1 MGSENLKALEEIKAL
16 GHQVDLAGEADIE
29 PIRQR
34 LERVAG
40 KYPGDPEVQAAAEEV
55 KRLLLSRATRLR
67 WSASATTLPGTL
79 PTGPSAGPPPVPST
93 IETAPPT
100 IPQGVISTSQIP
112 PPIAPY
118 NGPPVAPPVAPPI
131 AWKKALWT
139 GIAVGVGISLLMIVV
154 LVNVARRRNINV
166 PDSTANSAGVA
177 VQISTTPSGASI
189 RVNGEARCTSDCKLT
204 LPPGT
209 YQITAFLDGY
219 EPAASG
225 VNLVA
230 GRPELL
236 NLPLE
241 ARSQTVRILSDLA
254 QGKAAV
260 DGQPPVDLQDG
271 QYTFENVAPGMHTV
285 SVTGPNAEAS
295 FSFDLAP
302 ARLPAVTGAVNTKN
316 MLAMVVSSFA
326 GHGRLVT
333 SSGPWKLTVNG
344 QAEAD
349 AGPQGVDM
357 KNFQAG
363 LDEMA
368 ISQEKDQRAFKEDF
382 GPGPTLTVF
391 LKTDRNVGTLIVSTG
406 ENYARVYLNN
416 KEYPRRTQNGQLRIQ
431 TIGNVEVRVAK
442 VGFENSPAQTAVVK
456 KGSEVRLEF
465 KMKPMPTSSTLRIEG
480 ATPGAEVLIDQRS
493 AGTVASDGSFQA
505 DSVTPGDHVVGMR
518 HDRFVPKQLSRNF
531 AAGQTVTIAGA
542 DAVLV
547 AERPAPPPPPPPAPK
562 PEPVAP
568 KPPPIRITSMEG
580 FDSQEG
586 WMPQDNGVWRHKGGG
601 FLTYKLP
608 SNGVFTFAIYLVK
621 GGNLFRGGR
630 VRWVTDY
637 VDAKNYVLSELD
649 DNNLTIRD
657 VINGKTSEH
666 AKMKHNVESKDKA
679 WAIQIEIS
687 PEHLIQRI
695 QKDQKWITL
704 DTWNDPEHKFANG
717 KFGFD
722 VQGNDEIGVSDFK
735 FTPAR

>member
-1 MGSENLKALEEIKAL
+1 MGPEHLKALEEIKAL
-16 GHQVDLAGEADIE
+16 GHQVELAGEADIE
-29 PIRQR
+29 RIRKR
-34 LERVAG
+34 LDMVAG
-40 KYPGDPEVQAAAEEV
+40 LFVDDPEVQNAAEET
-55 KRLLLSRATRLR
+55 KRQLLSRATRLR
-67 WSASATTLPGTL
+67 WSASAATPTTTS
-79 PTGPSAGPPPVPST
+79 PTGPST
-93 IETAPPT
+93 IEVVPPT
-100 IPQGVISTSQIP
+100 IPQGVLSASQIP
-112 PPIAPY
+112 PPIPPAAAPSIA
-118 NGPPVAPPVAPPI
+118 PQAAPQVAAPM
-131 AWKKALWT
+131 AWKRALWI
-139 GIAVGVGISLLMIVV
+139 GVGVGVGLSLLAIVV
-154 LVNVARRRNINV
+154 LVNVARKRNVNV
-166 PDSTANSAGVA
+166 PGAAATGVA
-177 VQISTTPSGASI
+177 VQISTTPAGASV
-189 RVNGEARCTSDCKLT
+189 RVNGEARCTSNCTLT

-225 VNLVA
+225 VNLVP
-230 GRPELL
+230 GRPETL

-241 ARSQTVRILSDLA
+241 ARPQTVRILSDLA
-254 QGKAAV
+254 KGKV
-260 DGQPPVDLQDG
+260 VFDGQPPADLQDG
-271 QYTFENVAPGMHTV
+271 QYVFEEVAPGTHTV
-285 SVTGPNAEAS
+285 SVTGSGAEAS

-302 ARLPAVTGAVNTKN
+302 ARLPSLTGPVSTKN
-316 MLAMVVSSFA
+316 VLAMLVASFA

-344 QAEAD
+344 QPEDD
-349 AGPQGVDM
+349 AGPAGVDM

-368 ISQEKDQRAFKEDF
+368 ISQDKDQRAFKEDF
-382 GPGPTLTVF
+382 GPGPTLTAF

-406 ENYARVYLNN
+406 ENFARVFLNN

-431 TIGNVEVRVAK
+431 TIGQVEVRVAK

-465 KMKPMPTSSTLRIEG
+465 KMKPTPTSSTLRIEG
-480 ATPGAEVLIDQRS
+480 ATPGAEVLIDQRN
-493 AGTVASDGSFQA
+493 AGTVASDGSFGA
-505 DSVTPGDHVVGMR
+505 DSITPGDHVVGLR
-518 HDRFVPKQLSRNF
+518 HDRFAPKQFSRNF
-531 AAGQTVTIAGA
+531 VAGQTVTIAGS

-547 AERPAPPPPPPPAPK
+547 AERPAAPPPPPPAPK

-568 KPPPIRITSMEG
+568 KPPPVRITSMEG
-580 FDSQEG
+580 FENQEG
-586 WMPQDNGVWRHKGGG
+586 WMKQDNGIWRHRGGG

-608 SNGVFTFAIYLVK
+608 SRGVFTFAVYLVK

-637 VDAKNYVLSELD
+637 IDSKNYVLSELD
-649 DNNLTIRD
+649 DNNLTVRD
-657 VINGKTSEH
+657 VVNGKSSEH
-666 AKMKHNVESKDKA
+666 GKVKHNVDSKDKA

-687 PEHLIQRI
+687 PDRLIQRI
-695 QKDQKWITL
+695 QKDQQWITI
-704 DTWNDPEHKFANG
+704 DSWTDPAHKFADG